1 MKWTH
6 DTVIAMPELGKK
18 DIDGFRQRL
27 IDERAELA
35 RLAEGHEED
44 GQAVELD
51 QQRLGRLSR
60 MDALQGQAMAK
71 ELERRRDVELQRID
85 AALKR
90 LDEDEFGYCVSCGE
104 EVSRARLDADPT
116 TPTCIDC
123 AK

>member
-1 MKWTH
+1 
-6 DTVIAMPELGKK
+6 MPELAKK
-18 DIDGFRQRL
+18 DIKGFRQRL
-27 IDERAELA
+27 LDERAELA
-35 RLAEGHEED
+35 RLTAGHEED
-44 GQAVELD
+44 SQAVELD

-71 ELERRRDVELQRID
+71 ELERRRDVEMQRID

-90 LDEDEFGYCVSCGE
+90 MEEDEFGYCVSCGE
-104 EVSRARLDADPT
+104 QVSKARLDADPT